1 MQTSVWRWASIIL
14 GFVTAMLGMWGAYQ
28 FGLKLEG
35 TVSYL
40 TIAAPVIAGAAAIIP
55 PLAEQAWRSKHY
67 AKSLLW
73 WAVLVPAATTVFF
86 GAAERVHVAKAGA
99 EAKRLA
105 LRKDAD
111 RASRD
116 LAEAKEQA
124 QRADAQ
130 ALKAEAKKTCGASCR
145 EAKLARD
152 EANAKLDQAKQALL
166 AAETRATTEASLK
179 APEWLL
185 PAALDLIAFMAIWT
199 GLTGPKTEPQK
210 AKRKAR
216 KGKPKARAKKAARP
230 LIIHPTDL
238 DHLRLVK

>member
-1 MQTSVWRWASIIL
+1 MQTCVWRLASIVL
-14 GFVTAMLGMWGAYQ
+14 GIVTALLGMYGAYQ

-35 TVSYL
+35 KVSYL

-55 PLAEQAWRSKHY
+55 PLAEHAWRSRQY
-67 AKSLLW
+67 AKSLIW
-73 WAVLVPAATTVFF
+73 WAVLVPAAATVFF

-99 EAKRLA
+99 EAERSA
-105 LRKDAD
+105 LSKDAA
-111 RASRD
+111 RATDD

-124 QRADAQ
+124 LKAEAH
-130 ALKAEAKKTCGASCR
+130 ALKAEARKVCNASCR

-152 EANAKLDQAKQALL
+152 EANAKLDQAKHALL
-166 AAETRATTEASLK
+166 IAETKETTEASLK

-199 GLTGPKTEPQK
+199 GLTGPKAEAVT

-216 KGKPKARAKKAARP
+216 KAKAKSRKPV
-230 LIIHPTDL
+230 I
-238 DHLRLVK
+238 